1 MRLLR
6 SIDGSVLWLLGAN
19 SAAENNLRMEAAAQG
34 VDPARL
40 VFAPRVALDH
50 HLARHRLAD
59 LFLDTLPYDAH
70 TTARDALFSGVPL
83 ITCLGKTFA
92 GRVAASVLEA
102 VGLPELVTANLEE
115 YESLALR
122 LAREPLVLQRLREK
136 LARNRLQS
144 TFFDSDRYRCHIESA
159 YTTMWQLW
167 QDGQPPRSFSVEP
180 IDLHE
185 NLPTT

>member
-6 SIDGSVLWLLGAN
+6 SIDGSVLWLLGDN
-19 SAAENNLRMEAAAQG
+19 SAAENNLRKEAAAHG
-34 VDPARL
+34 VDPVRL
-40 VFAPRVALDH
+40 VFAPRVDLER

-92 GRVAASVLEA
+92 GRVAASVLES
-102 VGLPELVTANLEE
+102 VGLSELVTGNLEE

-122 LAREPLVLQRLREK
+122 LAREPLVLQMLRKK
-136 LARNRLQS
+136 LARNRLQC
-144 TFFDSDRYRCHIESA
+144 TFFDSDRYRRHIESA
-159 YTTMWQLW
+159 YTTMWQIW
-167 QDGQPPRSFSVEP
+167 QDGQSPRSF
-180 IDLHE
+180 
-185 NLPTT
+185 